1 MNQIKYL
8 ATMSLFEYLH
18 EKNKSSSEII
28 ACFVSYYIKRNRKYS
43 FSIAEITTELNEYFN
58 FKLPMAVVELG
69 VSSISFVHKDPDD
82 KSSYIAD
89 SDVWNDDE
97 DYDFHEREKESRDV
111 FEQIVKYVEA
121 KKRITL
127 SQLEKDQL
135 LQTLCDFLLDN
146 KSNGDFQEF
155 ISSFILE
162 NEDENVKS
170 QIDAIAD
177 GMIIYMGITSDAEG
191 ALNAACGT
199 PLTLYLDTEILFN
212 FAGYNGLFY
221 KRQFDDFFD
230 LVREFN
236 KENPVISL
244 KYFEKTK
251 KDIDDFFAKAKDIIV
266 GRGQNVGRIAMKSI
280 LEGCKKERDIIVKR
294 DSFYRKLKEIG
305 ILCDSKKYFD
315 DDNIQKYCL
324 GATEDG
330 EDIDILT
337 FINFLREGKN
347 HKPFLSIK
355 YLLISGTTIYLN
367 YNPDISD
374 EKYHSFAISLSHITK
389 VLWFSLN
396 KGFGFS
402 KRMVSFDVVCRAKMA
417 LSSIT
422 SVEIKKK
429 YEEISEQYK
438 NKKITDED
446 VAACILEFREHLKS
460 PEDLSKENVSS
471 ELDFISEDV
480 IQRVRNDSALK
491 DHQIATL
498 SADKVDLNRRNEDL
512 SGQLRKAKEESAKKD
527 IVVEKFNKIVRYW
540 NRAMAL
546 CILCAGFLGVL
557 LFFSLLVFDYA
568 MWVIPFLDNIANGL
582 TITISI
588 IGGGIFVALFKKIK
602 SFIMRKIW
610 EPFKNRWQ
618 E

>member
-1 MNQIKYL
+1 M
-8 ATMSLFEYLH
+8 
-18 EKNKSSSEII
+18 
-28 ACFVSYYIKRNRKYS
+28 
-43 FSIAEITTELNEYFN
+43 
-58 FKLPMAVVELG
+58 
-69 VSSISFVHKDPDD
+69 
-82 KSSYIAD
+82 
-89 SDVWNDDE
+89 
-97 DYDFHEREKESRDV
+97 
-111 FEQIVKYVEA
+111 
-121 KKRITL
+121 
-127 SQLEKDQL
+127 
-135 LQTLCDFLLDN
+135 
-146 KSNGDFQEF
+146 
-155 ISSFILE
+155 
-162 NEDENVKS
+162 
-170 QIDAIAD
+170 
-177 GMIIYMGITSDAEG
+177 
-191 ALNAACGT
+191 
-199 PLTLYLDTEILFN
+199 
-212 FAGYNGLFY
+212 
-221 KRQFDDFFD
+221 
-230 LVREFN
+230 
-236 KENPVISL
+236 
-244 KYFEKTK
+244 
-251 KDIDDFFAKAKDIIV
+251 
-266 GRGQNVGRIAMKSI
+266 
-280 LEGCKKERDIIVKR
+280 
-294 DSFYRKLKEIG
+294 
-305 ILCDSKKYFD
+305 CDSKKYFD

-324 GATEDG
+324 GATADG

-446 VAACILEFREHLKS
+446 VAACIIEFREHLKS

-491 DHQIATL
+491 DRQIATL
-498 SADKVDLNRRNEDL
+498 SADKVNLNRRNEDL
-512 SGQLRKAKEESAKKD
+512 SVQLRKAKEESAKKD

-540 NRAMAL
+540 NRTMAL

-568 MWVIPFLDNIANGL
+568 MWVIPFLNNIANGL

-602 SFIMRKIW
+602 IK
-610 EPFKNRWQ
+610 RWLNYVIS
-618 E
+618 